1 MSTVKVVKHPTTGNI
16 VTVGSNPEYGTIRV
30 DSETVSF
37 SNGYMNKSRRTAFI
51 RGRVSDLKSMNFEDG
66 QRMIGIIQRQ
76 ESFSPFYDGQTPKI
90 NPSTSEVILK
100 DGKEVYFQD
109 VYLED
114 TNAPKNIWV
123 TQEAEVE
130 AQNALASQAVN

>member
-16 VTVGSNPEYGTIRV
+16 VTAGSNPEYGTVRV
-30 DSETVSF
+30 DSETVSYT
-37 SNGYMNKSRRTAFI
+37 NGYMNKSRRTAFI
-51 RGRVSDLKSMNFEDG
+51 RGRVSDLESMNFKDG
-66 QRMIGIIQRQ
+66 QRMIGIIQKQ

-100 DGKEVYFQD
+100 DGKEVYLQ
-109 VYLED
+109 YEYIED
-114 TNAPKNIWV
+114 TNAPKDVWV
-123 TQEAEVE
+123 TPQAEIE